1 MKDCTV
7 PPNNDFDSPLP
18 GWNDFYRCSEGYLS
32 AAQVPVGTL
41 NCCGQSEA

>member
-1 MKDCTV
+1 MKDYTV
-7 PPNNDFDSPLP
+7 PPHDGVDSPLP

-32 AAQVPVGTL
+32 ADQIPVGSL